1 MQTETT
7 GIKTNEWNTLELGV
21 RTMNAL
27 ANTNLQTIGDLTAM
41 TAAELRT
48 YKGLGPSAVD
58 DIVYALG
65 DKGLAL
71 RE

>member
-1 MQTETT
+1 MQTETS
-7 GIKTNEWNTLELGV
+7 GIGTNEWNTLELGV

-27 ANTNLQTIGDLTAM
+27 ASTSLRTIGDITAK
-41 TAAELRT
+41 TAAELLAI
-48 YKGLGPSAVD
+48 KGIGQSAVD

-71 RE
+71 RK